1 MEHASKP
8 FMKHKAMA
16 FSKVNLIC
24 YRLDNE
30 HVSSHYEPLHVQR
43 SPFLHSGIG
52 SKSYKLDLLRR
63 KNKNLP
69 LLMLGENSDNLLC
82 VVVHQCGKE
91 WINYSDKQHHCRQS
105 RGNEDGI
112 FSNSPRADHSK
123 VYYDNKH

>member
-1 MEHASKP
+1 
-8 FMKHKAMA
+8 
-16 FSKVNLIC
+16 
-24 YRLDNE
+24 
-30 HVSSHYEPLHVQR
+30 
-43 SPFLHSGIG
+43 
-52 SKSYKLDLLRR
+52 
-63 KNKNLP
+63 
-69 LLMLGENSDNLLC
+69 MLGENSDNLLC